1 MLARVQKQIEDERLL
16 TAGESLVV
24 GVSGG
29 TDSMALLHI
38 LMSLNKQ
45 YQYGWKIHV
54 VHVNHSF
61 RGAESDA
68 DAEYVQTVCTEWSI
82 PCHSFKRNVS
92 LYMEESGLG
101 SQEASREVRYQLY
114 QQVAEEVGARKVV
127 LAHHGDDQVETVLFR
142 MLRGTGIHGLAG
154 IPLRRWLVEGKIEVV
169 RPLLGVFR
177 HELEE
182 YCREAGLSPREDS
195 SNASRKYLRNR
206 IRLDVLPLFEGINV
220 RYREHILQLAK
231 SAEIDEKY
239 LHDASKKALQ
249 QVIVQQESN
258 KISMAVQPFQSCD
271 LALQRRMIPL
281 ILSYLST
288 RAEWSS
294 QHVEAVLRVV
304 TGDHPS
310 AELHLPD
317 GVFVQRVYERI
328 SFTRGLPDSK
338 SFPYCYDLVVPGTT
352 MVWESGTMF
361 HANVLQSAPEFDK
374 LPVNAAVFDLDQL
387 TGKLMV
393 RNRRAGDRLTLLGSA
408 GSKKLKELMID
419 CKVPKVHRDRM
430 PLLVAGEEIMWVPG
444 VRRAAVAAVNQH
456 TTRFLYVAAEYGED
470 WQEVKNE

>member
-1 MLARVQKQIEDERLL
+1 MLARVQKQIEEKQLL
-16 TAGESLVV
+16 TAGETLVI

-29 TDSMALLHI
+29 TDSTALLHI
-38 LMSLNKQ
+38 LQSLNKQ
-45 YQYGWKIHV
+45 YQYGWNLHA
-54 VHVNHSF
+54 VHLNHSF
-61 RGAESDA
+61 RGEESDA
-68 DAEYVQTVCTEWSI
+68 DAEYVQAICTEWNI

-101 SQEASREVRYQLY
+101 SQEASRVLRYELY
-114 QQVAEEVGARKVV
+114 QQVAEEVGAQKVV

-154 IPLRRWLVEGKIEVV
+154 IPVRRWLVEGKIEVV
-169 RPLLGVFR
+169 RPLLGIFR
-177 HELEE
+177 SELEE
-182 YCREAGLSPREDS
+182 YCRQAGLSPREDS

-206 IRLDVLPLFEGINV
+206 LRLDVLPLLEGMNV

-239 LHDASKKALQ
+239 LHIASKKALQ

-258 KISMAVQPFQSCD
+258 KIMMAVQPFQSCD
-271 LALQRRMIPL
+271 LALQRRMINL

-288 RAEWSS
+288 RTEWSL
-294 QHVEAVLRVV
+294 QHVEAVLRII

-328 SFTRGLPDSK
+328 SFTRGLSSSK
-338 SFPYCYDLVVPGTT
+338 PSSYCYDLVVPGTT
-352 MVWESGTMF
+352 MVWESGTVF
-361 HANVLQSAPEFDK
+361 HTRVLLSAPDFDQ
-374 LPVNAAVFDLDQL
+374 LPANAAVFDLDRL

-408 GSKKLKELMID
+408 GSKKLKELLID
-419 CKVPKVHRDRM
+419 CKVPKVYRDRI

-444 VRRAAVAAVNQH
+444 VRRAAYAPVTKH